1 MTVTFGNL
9 LGYIHK
15 DHLVNSND
23 NISSFEKS
31 SNYTAV
37 VLYTLPLVNAVY
49 LSLKS
54 TLLNPKKTGDK
65 EVEIVGKIF
74 DAIITESTS
83 AGLFVQLSKKI
94 KGFVP
99 LRHLSDNQDVFEDI
113 KSLFPH
119 KSHKRCRVLSH
130 SSLDDIYICTLKK

>member
-1 MTVTFGNL
+1 MSA
-9 LGYIHK
+9 Y
-15 DHLVNSND
+15 
-23 NISSFEKS
+23 EKN

-54 TLLNPKKTGDK
+54 SLLKPVKTTEK
-65 EVEIVGKIF
+65 EAEIIGRIF
-74 DAIITESTS
+74 DGTVTESTS
-83 AGLFVQLSKKI
+83 AGLFIQLSKKM

-113 KSLFPH
+113 KALFPV

-130 SSLDDIYICTLKK
+130 ASLDDIYICTLKK